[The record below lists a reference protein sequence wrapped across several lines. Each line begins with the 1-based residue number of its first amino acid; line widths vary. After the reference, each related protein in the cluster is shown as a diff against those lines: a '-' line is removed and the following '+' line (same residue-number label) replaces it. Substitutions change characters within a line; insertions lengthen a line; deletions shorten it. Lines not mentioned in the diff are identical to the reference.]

1 MREKVLKKI
10 RNASVKGMSKT
21 EVPDY
26 ESKIKLFHYPE
37 ASLIE
42 TFAKEFN
49 KINGKFVFCPNKF
62 DMVSQ
67 LKQLIQANKWK
78 NVYCTEEKIRYILN
92 DTSIKY
98 KYDLTE
104 YTDAD
109 VSITSCDALVART
122 GSILVSTAMDKP
134 RKLSVFPPVHI
145 VIAYYDQIYFDVEN
159 ALKIF
164 KDKHTSAYPSM
175 MSIISGP
182 SRTADIEKTLVLGAH
197 GPKDIYC
204 FFVNDR

>member
-26 ESKIKLFHYPE
+26 ESKIKLFNHPE
-37 ASLIE
+37 ESLIE

-62 DMVSQ
+62 EMVAQ
-67 LKQLIQANKWK
+67 LKQLIVANKWK

-109 VSITSCDALVART
+109 VGITSCDALVART
-122 GSILVSTAMDKP
+122 GSILLSTAMDKA

-145 VIAYYDQIYFDVEN
+145 VIAYYDQIYFDLEN
-159 ALKIF
+159 ALKVF
-164 KDKHTSAYPSM
+164 KDRHSSNYPSM
-175 MSIISGP
+175 LSIISGP